1 MSKAKLIGNCNKTM
15 PLDAKALAAALKLD
29 TAPNLASELCR
40 RHLATFEAAVKNG
53 GDLVVACTQEA
64 PLFSEV
70 DEE

>member
-1 MSKAKLIGNCNKTM
+1 MAKPKLICNCNKTM

-29 TAPNLASELCR
+29 AAPNIANELC
-40 RHLATFEAAVKNG
+40 HGHMASFEAAVKNG

>member
-1 MSKAKLIGNCNKTM
+1 MAKPKLICNCNKTM

-29 TAPNLASELCR
+29 AAPNIANELC
-40 RHLATFEAAVKNG
+40 HGQMASFEAAVKKG

>member
-1 MSKAKLIGNCNKTM
+1 MAKPKLICNCNKTM

-29 TAPNLASELCR
+29 AAPNIANELC
-40 RHLATFEAAVKNG
+40 HGHMASFKAAVKNG
-53 GDLVVACTQEA
+53 GDLVVAGTQEA

>member
-1 MSKAKLIGNCNKTM
+1 MPREKLVCNCNKTM
-15 PLDAKALAAALKLD
+15 QLDAKALAAALKLD